1 MDRLRQRLASFT
13 DMYTGSRQQGLLR
26 PETRGGE
33 ARILFASMYWYGK
46 ETGIAR
52 GSRPTPPPFVQAG
65 PATNRASMLNYLAGE
80 PSGSELES
88 LGRGTGE
95 YEIVKETSN
104 D

>member
-1 MDRLRQRLASFT
+1 MDRLRQRLGSFT

-52 GSRPTPPPFVQAG
+52 GLKTYA
-65 PATNRASMLNYLAGE
+65 ATLRTSGGCHQSGFHAQLSSGRAY
-80 PSGSELES
+80 
-88 LGRGTGE
+88 R
-95 YEIVKETSN
+95 
-104 D
+104 